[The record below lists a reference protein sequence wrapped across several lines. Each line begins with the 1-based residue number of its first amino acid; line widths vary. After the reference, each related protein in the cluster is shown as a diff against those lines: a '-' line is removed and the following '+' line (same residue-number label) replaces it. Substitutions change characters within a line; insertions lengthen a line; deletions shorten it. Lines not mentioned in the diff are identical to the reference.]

1 MNGDVWFEKYRDNP
15 ITEKFLEMFG
25 GYFQITPDSDWLYYE
40 DNDYKPF
47 RLPYTETIIWDMISR
62 SVREKKNLLIL

>member
-1 MNGDVWFEKYRDNP
+1 MSGDVWIVKYEENP
-15 ITEKFLEMFG
+15 ITKKFLKMFG
-25 GYFQITPDSDWLYYE
+25 GRFQINPDGDDLYYE
-40 DNDYKPF
+40 DKNWKAF